1 MEIRL
6 YHNVI
11 KRIDSTYRPQ
21 SDIFEIR
28 QVRLK
33 EETSIM
39 NPVFTLSDYD
49 PQYNYLYVP
58 SWGRYYFISDVKL
71 NITGVW
77 ELSCKFDVLASYKN
91 SIGALTTFVERTSD
105 GRYISPFIRDNAVS
119 SESKIVS
126 TESASTDAFPSA
138 TCYILR
144 VLGRGSTNGIGTFC
158 ITQSDVQTIFSGV
171 WGDIDDGTL
180 TDYIYALAN
189 LYINDPA
196 QYIIGVYR
204 SPIGMTT
211 YLNHGQDEQTVYVG
225 GHKTS
230 LKAIRVDNPQAVLF
244 SGKVLNK
251 PANMYND
258 FRATDPAFSQYS
270 MYIPT
275 IGFVSLPAE
284 IMHMTLTMTCCAD
297 LFTGDLTFMLYADG
311 DLITSYTSNCYA
323 SVSVGVQ
330 NGSSGASLLANA
342 TGIAGGL
349 ATGNVALAT
358 SNIIQGTK
366 SVISPPASVLGTQG
380 SIGAIETYPD
390 IVITCSQKSSSD
402 FPTGVYG
409 RPCEKNLLL
418 GNLSGYIKCQKASIN
433 NIAGFDEDKKLIND
447 YLNNGFYME

>member
-1 MEIRL
+1 MEIKL

-11 KRIDSTYRPQ
+11 KKIDSTYKPV
-21 SDIFEIR
+21 SDVFEVR
-28 QVRLK
+28 NVRLK

-39 NPVFTLSDYD
+39 NPVFTLSDYN
-49 PQYNYLYVP
+49 PQYNYLYVTA
-58 SWGRYYFISDVKL
+58 WGRYYFISDVKL
-71 NITGVW
+71 NVNGVW
-77 ELSCKFDVLASYKN
+77 ELSCTFDALATYKD

-105 GRYISPFIRDNAVS
+105 GRYISPFIRDGAVS

-158 ITQSDVQTIFSGV
+158 ITRSDVQTIFSGV
-171 WGDIDDGTL
+171 WGDVDDGSL
-180 TDYIYALAN
+180 TDYIFALAN

-211 YLNHGQDEQTVYVG
+211 YLNNGQDDQTVYVG
-225 GHKTS
+225 GHETT
-230 LKAIRVDNPQAVLF
+230 LKGIRVDNPQAVLF

-251 PANMYND
+251 PANMYSD
-258 FRATDPAFSQYS
+258 FRATDPSFSQYS

-284 IMHMTLTMTCCAD
+284 IMHMELKMTCCAD
-297 LFTGDLTFMLYADG
+297 LYTGDLTFMLYADD

-342 TGIAGGL
+342 TGVLGGIAS
-349 ATGNVALAT
+349 GNVAVAT
-358 SNIIQGTK
+358 TKIIQGSQ

-390 IVITCSQKSSSD
+390 FVITCSQKSSSE

-418 GNLSGYIKCQKASIN
+418 ANVSGYIKCQKASIG

-447 YLNNGFYME
+447 FLNNGFYME